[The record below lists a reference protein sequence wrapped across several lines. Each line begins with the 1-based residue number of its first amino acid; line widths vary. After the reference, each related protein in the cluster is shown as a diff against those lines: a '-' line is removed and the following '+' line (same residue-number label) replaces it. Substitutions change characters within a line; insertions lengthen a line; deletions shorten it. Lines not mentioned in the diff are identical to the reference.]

1 MVFDWYIGIL
11 VNILIFWCLI
21 KLYFFMYVLVYVL
34 WNYNLRLIKG
44 LLVSVDFEIY
54 IYNYFEYK
62 DM

>member
-1 MVFDWYIGIL
+1 
-11 VNILIFWCLI
+11 
-21 KLYFFMYVLVYVL
+21 MYVLVYVL

>member
-21 KLYFFMYVLVYVL
+21 KFYFFMYVLVYVL